1 MKKKKV
7 LKLKKKWIKLIKEI
21 ILVIFM
27 GIISSAYITKIASNI
42 AEAIGLF
49 SVFVTITILAAGIIE
64 DEKI

>member
-7 LKLKKKWIKLIKEI
+7 LKLKSKWIKLIKEI
-21 ILVIFM
+21 VLVIFM
-27 GIISSAYITKIASNI
+27 GIISSAYIIKIASDI

-49 SVFVTITILAAGIIE
+49 SVFVIITMLAIGIIE